1 MVSSRGEPFRI
12 VHLSDL
18 HLTPRDGDAR
28 SEPRLFGKLS
38 GMNTAF
44 RSLLGAKAVRE
55 ADLVLV
61 TGDVTDSGQ
70 LASWQVFWKAMK
82 VAGLTERALVL
93 PGNHDVCHLGV
104 RVVSSKPAQAAADLA
119 RVRAG
124 LALGAQPVRY
134 PFVRVLDQG
143 RVALFGLD
151 SCNAGNPTGLTNAL
165 GQLSFAQLERLA
177 RLLHRHREV
186 PVKVVALHHSPNIP
200 AAETDRARELP
211 PVHPVTR
218 WGHEL
223 PADQRRALRL
233 LCVTHRVRLVVHGH
247 LHRAEDRR
255 VNGVRMVGAPAST
268 QPHGSGAERKLRF
281 YSYLVRGTGPLRIT
295 LCRVDPPFGQ

>member
-1 MVSSRGEPFRI
+1 MVAVRSEPFRI

-28 SEPRLFGKLS
+28 SEPKLFGKLT
-38 GMNTAF
+38 GMNASF
-44 RSLLGAKAVRE
+44 RRLLGTKAVRE
-55 ADLVLV
+55 AGLVLV
-61 TGDVTDSGQ
+61 TGDVTDSGE

-82 VAGLTERALVL
+82 AAGLTERCLVL

-104 RVVSSKPAQAAADLA
+104 RVVTSGPEQAAADLA
-119 RVRAG
+119 RLKAG
-124 LALGAQPVRY
+124 LALGAQPVAF
-134 PFVRVLDQG
+134 PFVRLFDQG

-151 SCNAGNPTGLTNAL
+151 STNAGNSTAVTNAL
-165 GQLSFAQLERLA
+165 GHLGFAQLEKLA
-177 RLLHRHREV
+177 RLLHKHRQV

-200 AAETDRARELP
+200 AAETDRAREQS

-223 PADQRRALRL
+223 PAEQRRALRL
-233 LCVTHRVRLVVHGH
+233 LCVTHQVRLVVHGH
-247 LHRAEDRR
+247 LHRGEDRR

-268 QPHGSGAERKLRF
+268 QPYGSGAERQLRF
-281 YSYLVRGTGPLRIT
+281 YSYGVRGTGPVRTT
-295 LCRVDPPFGQ
+295 LCRVDAPLE